1 MRNFIKRLKACLILM
16 FVFTGILGTAAFAAG
31 KPLVVC
37 SLFPQYDF
45 ARQVA
50 GERATVFMLLP
61 PGMESHTFDPRP
73 ADIITLN
80 KANLFVFTGAYM
92 EPWAK
97 RIVESL
103 DNKKLIVV
111 DASAGINL
119 LREHDGVQH
128 GHDVEYDPH
137 IWLDFTLAAKIVD
150 AVADGLCRVDPENA
164 FFYKKNASDYKTKLA
179 QLDRDFFEIVKNGK
193 RDTLVFGGR
202 FAYRYF
208 LAHYNLKYVTAY
220 ETCST
225 EGEPSVRQMAN
236 VIRYIKDNGVRVLF
250 HEEFVDPKV
259 ARSIAEQ
266 TEAESLLFS
275 TGHNVTKDEFQSGI
289 TFIDIMRANMKNVE
303 KGLR

>member
-1 MRNFIKRLKACLILM
+1 MVFM
-16 FVFTGILGTAAFAAG
+16 FVAAGVFGPASFAEG

-45 ARQVA
+45 ARQIA
-50 GERATVFMLLP
+50 GDRATVFMLLP

-73 ADIITLN
+73 ADMAILN
-80 KANLFVFTGAYM
+80 KADLFVFTGAYM

-111 DASAGINL
+111 DASAGIDL
-119 LREHDGVQH
+119 LGEHDDVQH
-128 GHDVEYDPH
+128 GHDGEYDPH
-137 IWLDFTLAAKIVD
+137 IWLDFTLAAKMAD
-150 AVADGLCRVDPENA
+150 AVTDGLCRADSENA
-164 FFYKKNASDYKTKLA
+164 FFYKKNAYDYKAKLA
-179 QLDRDFFEIVKNGK
+179 QLDRDFFEVVRNGK

-208 LAHYNLKYVTAY
+208 LARYRLKYVTAY
-220 ETCST
+220 ESCST
-225 EGEPSVRQMAN
+225 EGEPSVRQMAD

-266 TEAESLLFS
+266 AEAELLLFS
-275 TGHNVTKDEFQSGI
+275 TGHNVTKEEFRSGI
-289 TFIDIMRANMKNVE
+289 TFIDIMRSNMRNVE